1 MTRSH
6 NRIGALRSSANS
18 HTSLNRQLLNL
29 THFSYFR
36 FSLCP
41 SKRQLYFWF
50 LSGAAKTEIACKC
63 PLTTWNCCSVIF
75 ASLAWQMEVFTL
87 DYKATP
93 SFAPILFLINLS
105 QQLIWKLWETSN
117 VLHVNRPLQLWKVLC
132 LSLTFKYFP
141 RPLLAFFLFWCNPFV
156 ENLASWQFWLFACR
170 RLMKFAQ

>member
-29 THFSYFR
+29 THFSFLD
-36 FSLCP
+36 FLCVHP
-41 SKRQLYFWF
+41 KDSSIFGSFQARRKLKLLVNVRR
-50 LSGAAKTEIACKC
+50 

-93 SFAPILFLINLS
+93 SFAPVLFLINLS

-117 VLHVNRPLQLWKVLC
+117 VLHVNRPLQLWKVHC

-141 RPLLAFFLFWCNPFV
+141 QPLLAFFGCCFGVIPLW
-156 ENLASWQFWLFACR
+156 
-170 RLMKFAQ
+170 KI